1 MATQTEP
8 VHAARAPSLRRR
20 LLLWLSLP
28 IAVFIAIDAYASYRA
43 ALATAELAF
52 DRLLVTSAHALGD
65 LIRLERGELQV
76 SLPHAALELYDGA
89 VALDGEAGATRSR
102 MVYRVG
108 FLNGDYLAGERDVP
122 PYAAGIAPVH
132 PRYGAR
138 LVLYDTQLHAQQ
150 LRMAALWQPVEA
162 HEGLRYVLIQVGEPS
177 AYRDSLARSILW
189 QTLQRQ
195 LVLLGLLLGLVWIVA
210 TVALQPL
217 RAFARRLDRRSA
229 SESTPLHSP
238 HAPQELA
245 PVVHAFN
252 GLLQRVG
259 EAQAQQQRLIAD
271 ASHQLRTPLATLQL
285 HAHAGLDGAMP
296 AREALE
302 RIAATTQRTG
312 RMVHQLL
319 AWSRARAP
327 NAEAEQDQADLRELL
342 EEVAIE
348 LSPLLAR
355 RHQNF
360 QLDAPSCRWQGPVW
374 MVQEIVVNLLHN
386 ALTYTPDGG
395 TIVVELA
402 LAPAHIVLRVLDDGP
417 GLPAPLQ
424 SAPFQP
430 FVRSSGAGAGLGL
443 AICQDLAH
451 GCGGTLTVSNRPAGG
466 VEARLM
472 LPRRPRAGADDPA
485 ASARQSPP

>member
-1 MATQTEP
+1 MTRIDGPHPT
-8 VHAARAPSLRRR
+8 SLRRR

-89 VALDGEAGATRSR
+89 VALDEETATRSR

-108 FLNGDYLAGERDVP
+108 FLNGDYLAGEPDVP
-122 PYAAGIAPVH
+122 PYAGIAPVH
-132 PRYGAR
+132 PRYGVR
-138 LVLYDTQLHAQQ
+138 LALYDTQLHAQQ

-162 HEGLRYVLIQVGEPS
+162 HEGLRYVLIQVGEPA
-177 AYRDSLARSILW
+177 AYRDALARSILW

-195 LVLLGLLLGLVWIVA
+195 LVLLGLLLALVWVVA
-210 TVALQPL
+210 TVALKPL
-217 RAFARRLDRRSA
+217 RAFARGLNQRTA
-229 SESTPLHSP
+229 SELRPLSSP

-271 ASHQLRTPLATLQL
+271 ASHQLRTPLAILQL
-285 HAHAGLDGAMP
+285 HAHAGLSGAMP

-302 RIAATTQRTG
+302 RMATTTERTG

-327 NAEAEQDQADLRELL
+327 QADAAPEQVELRTLL
-342 EEVAIE
+342 EEVAVE

-360 QLDAPSCRWQGPVW
+360 QLEAPPCPWRGPVW

-386 ALTYTPDGG
+386 ALTYTPEGG
-395 TIVVELA
+395 TIALELA
-402 LAPAHIVLRVLDDGP
+402 VAPDHLVLRVLDDGP

-430 FVRSSGAGAGLGL
+430 FVRSSGDGAGLGL
-443 AICQDLAH
+443 AICHDLARA
-451 GCGGTLTVSNRPAGG
+451 CGGQLVVANRACANASGG
-466 VEARLM
+466 VEARLT
-472 LPRRPRAGADDPA
+472 LPRWPAGGAGVPV
-485 ASARQSPP
+485 ASGPQSGP

>member
-1 MATQTEP
+1 
-8 VHAARAPSLRRR
+8 VRAPSLRRR

-28 IAVFIAIDAYASYRA
+28 IAVFIAVDAYASYRA

-89 VALDGEAGATRSR
+89 VALDGAAATTRSR

-108 FLNGDYLAGERDVP
+108 FLNGDYLAGEPDVP

-138 LVLYDTQLHAQQ
+138 LALYDTQLHAQQ
-150 LRMAALWQPVEA
+150 LRMAALWLPVEA

-217 RAFARRLDRRSA
+217 RAFARRLDQRSA
-229 SESTPLHSP
+229 SELTPLRSP

-285 HAHAGLDGAMP
+285 HAHAGLGGAMP
-296 AREALE
+296 PREALE
-302 RIAATTQRTG
+302 RIAATTERTG

-327 NAEAEQDQADLRELL
+327 QAETQAVQDQADLRELL
-342 EEVAIE
+342 EEVAVE

-355 RHQNF
+355 RHQDF

-374 MVQEIVVNLLHN
+374 MVQEIVANLLHN
-386 ALTYTPDGG
+386 ALTYTPEGG
-395 TIVVELA
+395 SIAVELA

-443 AICQDLAH
+443 AICQDLAR
-451 GCGGTLTVSNRPAGG
+451 GCGGELVVVNRPAAAGSGG
-466 VEARLM
+466 VEARLT
-472 LPRRPRAGADDPA
+472 LPRTPAAEAGGPA